1 MSTSRPR
8 QRLYQ
13 PDEDGSLLHESS
25 SQNYEENRPS
35 LQVYKTQIKI
45 ASLEHAVRNMPIFLT
60 SLYPIH
66 FRKTLFPQ
74 KTCVNISNVRCV
86 S

>member
-25 SQNYEENRPS
+25 RQNYEENRPT
-35 LQVYKTQIKI
+35 LQVYKTQD
-45 ASLEHAVRNMPIFLT
+45 SH
-60 SLYPIH
+60 
-66 FRKTLFPQ
+66 
-74 KTCVNISNVRCV
+74 
-86 S
+86 